1 MARKAV
7 NLTLSEEVIDKGER
21 LAAAETR
28 PSLSN
33 MVEALI
39 VREHAARFPVRPSRK
54 SPSPAQTVTTE
65 AGA

>member
-7 NLTLSEEVIDKGER
+7 NLTLSEEVIEKGES
-21 LAAAETR
+21 LAADETR

-39 VREHAARFPVRPSRK
+39 VRAHSKRFPTKARK
-54 SPSPAQTVTTE
+54 SPSPAVQPQTQEV
-65 AGA
+65 AG

>member
-7 NLTLSEEVIDKGER
+7 NLTLSEDVIEKGER
-21 LAAAETR
+21 LAADETR

-39 VREHAARFPVRPSRK
+39 VRAHSRRFPSKARK
-54 SPSPAQTVTTE
+54 SPSPAVQPITTE
-65 AGA
+65 AA